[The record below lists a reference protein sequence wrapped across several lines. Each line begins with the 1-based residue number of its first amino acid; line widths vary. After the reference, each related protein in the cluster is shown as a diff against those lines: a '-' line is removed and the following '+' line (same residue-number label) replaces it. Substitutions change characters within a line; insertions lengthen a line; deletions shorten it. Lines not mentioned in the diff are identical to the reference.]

1 MYIQCLKAVVEMG
14 LPAMSATALPGM
26 PEPQPDRATPT
37 TKKAPSAR
45 KVFIRFI
52 DPGDGSERWQDW
64 SPTVTKFFGT
74 VTHASHYWWNAGALR
89 DESNVVLN
97 NLGHRWTQRE
107 VVALAE
113 GQNGVVAHWQL
124 RGLGVPADVIQYR
137 LAESFLTRLH
147 RGVYAVGRRVLPPNG
162 HRMAAVLSYKP
173 PCVLSH
179 RSAAAVW
186 GIWSSGPRIEVMLE
200 RKSRSHVKI
209 RAHYTAR
216 LDPED
221 VTTKDNIPITSPAR
235 TVLDLARTLKPH
247 LLVKAIEEAER
258 RHIFDLMALDRAIAR
273 APRRPAPGSSKPPS
287 LATARHRT
295 PAHPWSSGSTS
306 SSGATRP
313 SPSPRAMSWSPASR
327 SISSGHGPA
336 WWSRSTAVATT
347 RALAPSRPI
356 ASAMPSSPGPA
367 APCCGSPTSA

>member
-1 MYIQCLKAVVEMG
+1 M
-14 LPAMSATALPGM
+14 
-26 PEPQPDRATPT
+26 
-37 TKKAPSAR
+37 
-45 KVFIRFI
+45 
-52 DPGDGSERWQDW
+52 
-64 SPTVTKFFGT
+64 
-74 VTHASHYWWNAGALR
+74 R

-124 RGLGVPADVIQYR
+124 LELGVPADVIQYR

-273 APRRPAPGSSKPPS
+273 APRRSGTRKLQAALAGYRPPPDTRS
-287 LATARHRT
+287 PLEQRFYELIRSDPTIPEPQSNVLVAGLEVDFFWPRT
-295 PAHPWSSGSTS
+295 RLVVEVDGRGYHS
-306 SSGATRP
+306 
-313 SPSPRAMSWSPASR
+313 SPRAFETDRVRDAKLARARCPVLRITDERMKTDRAG
-327 SISSGHGPA
+327 IL
-336 WWSRSTAVATT
+336 TDV
-347 RALAPSRPI
+347 RALSTPPRE
-356 ASAMPSSPGPA
+356 
-367 APCCGSPTSA
+367 